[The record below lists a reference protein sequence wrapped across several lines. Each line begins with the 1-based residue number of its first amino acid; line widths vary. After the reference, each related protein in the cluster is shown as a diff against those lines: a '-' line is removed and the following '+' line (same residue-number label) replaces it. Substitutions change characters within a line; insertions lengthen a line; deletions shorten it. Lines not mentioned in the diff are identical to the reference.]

1 MSVTREPSS
10 GLSNFLRALRLALH
24 YRAIVLGTLFSAIM
38 VGLLWGLNIGTVYPF
53 VEVAFKGQ
61 TLQQWAAGEIASAQ
75 QEIARQSQRVESLR
89 AQLRQQ
95 PDDAVARRELAQ
107 AVARIEAE
115 NSRLARSRFL
125 QPYIERYVPRDA
137 FQTLLLI
144 AAFLLAGTIIKGL
157 FLIMNNVLVARLAL
171 LGTFDLRRL
180 LFRRTLG
187 LDVAMFTA
195 DGTGDLLS
203 RFTIDM
209 ENVHNGLKALFGK
222 AVREPLKMAACL
234 IGAALICWRLL
245 LFSLVFAPL
254 AAYLAHRLGR
264 LLKRANRR
272 AMDEMSQMYGLL
284 QEAFHGIRVVKAF
297 TMERYERQ
305 RFHRCSK
312 TYNHKALRIARYEAI
327 SRPIIEVLGVA
338 MILLALIG
346 GAYLVL
352 KGETH
357 LLGIR
362 MCDRPMSLSA
372 LLLFYG
378 LLSGVSDPARKM
390 SEVFSR
396 IQRAAASCD
405 RIYALAD
412 RQAEVRDPP
421 QPQPLRRH
429 AREIVFD
436 NVSFRYTDQ
445 TLVLQGVNLR
455 VAFGETV
462 ALVGP
467 NGCGK
472 STLVNLLPRFF
483 DPTSGSIRLD
493 GTDLRD
499 VRLRDLRGQIGFVT
513 QETLLFDDTVYNN
526 IRYGCPHATPEQVE
540 AAARQAHA
548 HRFITERLDHGYQ
561 TQVGPLGGQLSGG
574 QRQRIALARAILR
587 DPAILIL
594 DEATS
599 QIDLESEQV
608 IHKVLEQFIRNRTTF
623 IVTHRLSTLS
633 LADRIVVMDA
643 GRIVDSGTHEEL
655 LGRCALYR
663 RLHEIQFRESA

>member
-1 MSVTREPSS
+1 M
-10 GLSNFLRALRLALH
+10 SNFLRALRLALR

-61 TLQQWAAGEIASAQ
+61 TLQQWAAGEIAGAQ
-75 QEIARQSQRVESLR
+75 QEIALQTQRAASLR
-89 AQLRQQ
+89 AQLTHD
-95 PDDAVARRELAQ
+95 PADAVARRELAQ
-107 AVARIEAE
+107 ALARIEAE
-115 NSRLARSRFL
+115 NSRLARSQLL
-125 QPYIERYVPRDA
+125 QPYIERYVPHDA

-144 AAFLLAGTIIKGL
+144 AGFLLLGTIVKGL

-171 LGTFDLRRL
+171 LGTFDLRRH
-180 LFRRTLG
+180 LFRRALG
-187 LDVAMFTA
+187 LDVAMFTTE
-195 DGTGDLLS
+195 GTGDLLS

-222 AVREPLKMAACL
+222 ALREPLKMAACL

-284 QEAFHGIRVVKAF
+284 QESFHGIRVVKAF

-312 TYNHKALRIARYEAI
+312 TYNHKAMRIARYEAI

-362 MCDRPMSLSA
+362 MCDRPMSLSS

-421 QPQPLRRH
+421 QPKLLRRH

-445 TLVLQGVNLR
+445 TLVLQDIKLR
-455 VAFGETV
+455 VAFGQTV

-493 GTDLRD
+493 GIDLRE
-499 VRLRDLRGQIGFVT
+499 VRLRDLRRQIGLVT

-548 HRFITERLDHGYQ
+548 HRFIAERLDHGYQ

-608 IHKVLEQFIRNRTTF
+608 IHRVLEQFIRNRTTF
-623 IVTHRLSTLS
+623 IITHRLSTLR

-643 GRIVDSGTHEEL
+643 GRIVDSGTHDEL